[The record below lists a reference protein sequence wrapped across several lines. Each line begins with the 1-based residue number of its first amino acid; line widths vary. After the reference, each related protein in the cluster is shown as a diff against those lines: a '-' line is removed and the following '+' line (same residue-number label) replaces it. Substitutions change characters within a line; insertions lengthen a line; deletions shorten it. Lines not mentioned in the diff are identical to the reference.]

1 MQKVR
6 VQSLGQE
13 DPLGK
18 EWQLTSVFLP
28 GKSHEQS
35 SLGATVHRVTKDL
48 DMTYWLNNNNF
59 EHFTLLLSGL
69 SPFLM
74 LNYWVPFP
82 LYVMDY
88 FCLATLYFLSL
99 FFFFLAFRTLTMLS
113 LCGFFFPLFGVHLAF
128 WMCRLMFLIKECRV
142 PENSKER

>member
-35 SLGATVHRVTKDL
+35 SLGATVHRVMKDL

-59 EHFTLLLSGL
+59 GLSGL

-82 LYVMDY
+82 LYVMDCFY
-88 FCLATLYFLSL
+88 LATLYFLS
-99 FFFFLAFRTLTMLS
+99 FFFGSQHFDYAVS
-113 LCGFFFPLFGVHLAF
+113 QCGFFFPLFGVHIAF

-142 PENSKER
+142 PENSMER